1 MGSPIFQAYLIR
13 CLIDGKVYVGITS
26 RSLVQ
31 RWNEH
36 LYASRQR
43 PRRQTISAAIAKHG
57 ANNFI
62 IEAVCSA
69 LSWEAIGDTERALIV
84 QYDCLAPRGYNLR
97 AGGEGAFGCTR
108 SAESIER
115 SAAKHRGKPCHPNT
129 RAAAVRTHLGKPKS
143 AATRAK
149 MSAARMGEVRS
160 VETRAKIS
168 ASKMGKSCNV
178 GESNGQAKLTE
189 DQVREARYRL
199 TDGESQR
206 SIARSFGIHYNAIWK
221 IAKGLTWCSV

>member
-1 MGSPIFQAYLIR
+1 MDSQMFQAYIIR

-26 RSLVQ
+26 RSLAH

-57 ANNFI
+57 ASNFQMEPI
-62 IEAVCSA
+62 CSA
-69 LSWEAIGDTERALIV
+69 LSWGAICESERELIL

-97 AGGEGAFGCTR
+97 SGGEGSFGCTR

-129 RAAAVRTHLGKPKS
+129 IAAARARRGVPKPAGHGSKVSAALKGRSRTDETKAKIRAYWAKRRAAGEFKTTEAYAHYSKS
-143 AATRAK
+143 STPAP
-149 MSAARMGEVRS
+149 
-160 VETRAKIS
+160 
-168 ASKMGKSCNV
+168 
-178 GESNGQAKLTE
+178 
-189 DQVREARYRL
+189 
-199 TDGESQR
+199 
-206 SIARSFGIHYNAIWK
+206 
-221 IAKGLTWCSV
+221 